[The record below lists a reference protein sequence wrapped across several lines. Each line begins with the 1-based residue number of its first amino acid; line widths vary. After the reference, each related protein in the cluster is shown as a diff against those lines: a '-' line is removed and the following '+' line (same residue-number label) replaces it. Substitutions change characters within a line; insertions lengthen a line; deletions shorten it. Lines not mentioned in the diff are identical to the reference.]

1 MFDWRLSFIRNFDNL
16 LNAHYADCMLK
27 NKYIQNLY
35 LALLIYLIDNSK
47 NMAKMAIY
55 TRRILGFWI
64 G

>member
-1 MFDWRLSFIRNFDNL
+1 
-16 LNAHYADCMLK
+16 MLVVWLK
-27 NKYIQNLY
+27 VNIYQNLY

-47 NMAKMAIY
+47 NMARMAIY